1 MKETFILWMI
11 IAILICSIP
20 FWRHLPDWHLAVVG
34 VLSILIITC
43 IGMYDEY
50 LDVKKR
56 QGRPIERRVPDPLDE
71 DPVAVG

>member
-1 MKETFILWMI
+1 MKETLIPWMML
-11 IAILICSIP
+11 AFLMCLIP
-20 FWRHLPDWHLAVVG
+20 FWRHLPDWHLTVIG

-50 LDVKKR
+50 LDEKKR
-56 QGRPIERRVPDPLDE
+56 QAHSIERRIPDPLDE